1 MIAKNIKS
9 QSFGGSVGYVL
20 KKDAEVLK
28 AEGVMAMSKEDMI
41 TSFELQR
48 SVRPEIKSPAGHI
61 PISFAPEDRERMT
74 NEFMVKLAEEY
85 MQNMG
90 IKDTQYII
98 VCHHDGDNEHV
109 HIIYNRINNSEK
121 LITDK
126 NDYKRNV
133 ATCKRLKDK
142 YNLTYGANK
151 FRVKREKLRGSERVK
166 HDIYHAV
173 REEIVK
179 CRTMAE
185 LRERLT
191 NRSIE
196 MEYKFRRG
204 SMDIQGLSFTKDNC
218 TFKGSQIDRNF
229 SYKGMQI
236 MFKAIEEEWKKINE
250 SQQKKTLI
258 VKDVRLSQQQ
268 HNNLLAGKKI
278 WIDGMTMNS
287 GLRHSGFAKLSDDGK
302 MIHFSNRKIPI
313 ALGGVKLSIEQ
324 RLDLD
329 DGKTIFLSGVVS
341 RDNKVYDCYVKY
353 SDEKQ
358 GLNYYH
364 RNPDEPEQQQSQ
376 PQQPPQPPP
385 HSQEHNHDQSSSFV
399 SGGLGLFDLP
409 SGSGTDIDD
418 IESEQ
423 MARNLKPKK
432 KRGRGI

>member
-1 MIAKNIKS
+1 MIAKNIKA
-9 QSFGGSVGYVL
+9 QSFAGCVRYVM

-61 PISFAPEDRERMT
+61 PISFAPEDKERMT

-98 VCHHDGDNEHV
+98 VRHHDGDNEHV
-109 HIIYNRINNSEK
+109 HIVYNRIDNRGK

-126 NDYKRNV
+126 NDYKRNI
-133 ATCKRLKDK
+133 ATCKKLKDK
-142 YNLTYGANK
+142 YNLTYGVNK

-191 NRSIE
+191 NRSVK

-204 SMDIQGLSFTKDNC
+204 SMEVQGLSFTKDNC

-236 MFKAIEEEWKKINE
+236 MFKAIEAEWKKIDE
-250 SQQKKTLI
+250 EQKKTLT
-258 VKDVRLSQQQ
+258 VKGVKLSQEQ
-268 HNNLLAGKKI
+268 HDDLFAGKRI
-278 WIDGMTMNS
+278 WIDGMTMNNGS
-287 GLRHSGFAKLSDDGK
+287 KRSCFAQLSDDGK
-302 MIHFSNRKIPI
+302 MIHFSNRKIPF
-313 ALGGVKLSIEQ
+313 ALGGVKLTIEQ
-324 RLDLD
+324 RLALD
-329 DGKTIFLSGVVS
+329 YGKTIFLRGMIAH
-341 RDNKVYDCYVKY
+341 DKQVYDCYVKY

-358 GLNYYH
+358 GCSFY
-364 RNPDEPEQQQSQ
+364 RSNPDEPAQQQTQ
-376 PQQPPQPPP
+376 PQ
-385 HSQEHNHDQSSSFV
+385 SQSHDQSGSFV
-399 SGGLGLFDLP
+399 SGGLGLLDLP
-409 SGSGTDIDD
+409 PDD
-418 IESEQ
+418 GGDDPDETAFRKRMQ
-423 MARNLKPKK
+423 QQQKK
-432 KRGRGI
+432 KRGRRM